1 MNLSDVG
8 RSGAPKRKRRRVGR
22 GPGSGHGKTSGRG
35 QKGSG
40 ARSGYSVNLT
50 KEGGQMPFFRRI
62 PKRGFGNTL
71 FRKEYEPVNVRDLAG
86 FEANAEIGPAEMR
99 RGRITRGE
107 KPIKILG
114 TGELD
119 KPLTVSAH
127 GFSKS
132 AVQKIEAAGGRV
144 VRLSQAARP
153 DGAPRAIPKSAK
165 RAARSRS

>member
-8 RSGAPKRKRRRVGR
+8 RSGGPKRKRKRVGR

-40 ARSGYSVNLT
+40 ARSGYRVNLT

-71 FRKEYEPVNVRDLAG
+71 FRTEYEPVNVCDLAG
-86 FEANAEIGPAEMR
+86 FEANAEVGPAEMCK
-99 RGRITRGE
+99 GKITRGE

-144 VRLSQAARP
+144 VRLSRAARP
-153 DGAPRAIPKSAK
+153 ADSHVSEAHGT
-165 RAARSRS
+165 